1 MFGDPRSNTHSLLKK
16 RLDEVADTRLGKM
29 LDAKRQTGENA
40 QRYLTNRNV
49 RWFGFDFDNLNSMDF
64 SEGDRIEFSLRQGDL
79 LVCEG
84 GEVGRCAVWKGEIK
98 DCYFQKALHR
108 VRCNADVMNP
118 VFLSWLLKIMA
129 DEGMLIQH
137 TNAATIAHLSG
148 EKLKGLPLIVPSI
161 ELQNEFAAFV
171 EQVDKSV
178 FS

>member
-1 MFGDPRSNTHSLLKK
+1 MGI
-16 RLDEVADTRLGKM
+16 M

-161 ELQNEFAAFV
+161 ELQNEFATFV
-171 EQVDKSV
+171 KQVDKSV
-178 FS
+178 FA